1 VWHSATGKR
10 STNAEIGGVGRRRA
24 PLENYRHPLSEL
36 PPGSCMLVWQQERR
50 NRMTTSTF
58 KPVKDRRKSAP
69 VKRVTVSVD
78 ARKAYE
84 DAIRQRDERERDHT
98 RFLPDDRKGKR

>member
-1 VWHSATGKR
+1 
-10 STNAEIGGVGRRRA
+10 
-24 PLENYRHPLSEL
+24 
-36 PPGSCMLVWQQERR
+36 
-50 NRMTTSTF
+50 MTASTF
-58 KPVKDRRKSAP
+58 KPAKDRRKSAP
-69 VKRVTVSVD
+69 VKRVTMSAE

>member
-1 VWHSATGKR
+1 
-10 STNAEIGGVGRRRA
+10 
-24 PLENYRHPLSEL
+24 
-36 PPGSCMLVWQQERR
+36 
-50 NRMTTSTF
+50 MTTASTF

>member
-1 VWHSATGKR
+1 MS
-10 STNAEIGGVGRRRA
+10 GGDYRA
-24 PLENYRHPLSEL
+24 PALVGVSL
-36 PPGSCMLVWQQERR
+36 PGSEDSTP
-50 NRMTTSTF
+50 MTTNTF

-69 VKRVTVSVD
+69 VKRVTLSSD
-78 ARKAYE
+78 TRKAYE

>member
-1 VWHSATGKR
+1 MPA
-10 STNAEIGGVGRRRA
+10 
-24 PLENYRHPLSEL
+24 
-36 PPGSCMLVWQQERR
+36 
-50 NRMTTSTF
+50 STF

-69 VKRVTVSVD
+69 VKRVTVSVE

-84 DAIRQRDERERDHT
+84 NAIRERDERDRDHT

>member
-1 VWHSATGKR
+1 M
-10 STNAEIGGVGRRRA
+10 
-24 PLENYRHPLSEL
+24 
-36 PPGSCMLVWQQERR
+36 PP
-50 NRMTTSTF
+50 STF

-69 VKRVTVSVD
+69 VKRVTASVE

-84 DAIRQRDERERDHT
+84 TVIRERDQRDNDHT